1 MTERTFALLGNTG
14 RRDEGR
20 LELVCA
26 FPGQGEFS
34 VNALLQCA
42 RKYSAVYGAM
52 RETFEATDEVALE
65 EGLPPVGRSLLGPTP
80 PSGRQMAE
88 AAAGTAQLAHFAVS
102 VALYRALRAVLG
114 TPDRFLAVSF
124 GEIAALVAAGSLD
137 VCDGARVA
145 CRLARYMAAHR
156 GAMLLVH
163 AGERDTTELL
173 GARPGTGLALACVN
187 DPSECVVS
195 GPAAAITDLEQL
207 VLERQI
213 PASRLKLDLLAHHP
227 DLSHTADAFCSYLQ
241 GVPLRRPA
249 VPVHSAVN
257 GLYTSR
263 DQLARGL
270 ANCLVLPVRLPSVV
284 LAAATSS
291 AVVLEVGTGESLTRN
306 ILRTMPEGQVT
317 AYNPLRTESFSW
329 DPLTGAHGR
338 QSSLQRAA
346 EGGAS

>member
-1 MTERTFALLGNTG
+1 MAERTFALLGGTS

-20 LELVCA
+20 PELVCA
-26 FPGQGEFS
+26 FPGQGDFS
-34 VNALLQCA
+34 VSALLQCA
-42 RKYSAVYGAM
+42 RKYSAVYDAM

-65 EGLPPVGRSLLGPTP
+65 EGLPPVGGSLLGPTP
-80 PSGRQMAE
+80 PNGRQLAE
-88 AAAGTAQLAHFAVS
+88 ATAGTAQLAHFTVS

-114 TPDRFLAVSF
+114 PPDRFLAVSF

-173 GARPGTGLALACVN
+173 RARPGTGLALACVN

-195 GPAAAITDLEQL
+195 GPAAAIAGLEHL
-207 VLERQI
+207 ALERQI

-227 DLSHTADAFCSYLQ
+227 DLSDTADAFCSYLQ
-241 GVPLRRPA
+241 GVTLRRPA

-263 DQLARGL
+263 DELARGL
-270 ANCLVLPVRLPSVV
+270 ANCLVLPVRLPSVLLDAV
-284 LAAATSS
+284 TSS

-306 ILRTMPEGQVT
+306 VLRTMPDGQVA
-317 AYNPLRTESFSW
+317 AYNPLRTASFTW
-329 DPLTGAHGR
+329 EAPTGVQGG
-338 QSSLQRAA
+338 QSSPQSMTER
-346 EGGAS
+346 GTS